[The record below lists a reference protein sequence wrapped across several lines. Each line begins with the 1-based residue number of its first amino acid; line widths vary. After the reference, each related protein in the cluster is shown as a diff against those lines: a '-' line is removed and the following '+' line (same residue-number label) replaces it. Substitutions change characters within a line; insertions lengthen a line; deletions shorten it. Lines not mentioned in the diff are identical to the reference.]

1 MHHRRFRSQGGPW
14 TPSNILHLCGDGTRG
29 CHGRITKPDGWRPVF
44 EFLGWIVP
52 SHADWR
58 STEVLVNG
66 AMRPIDDAGGF
77 TPALEAS

>member
-1 MHHRRFRSQGGPW
+1 
-14 TPSNILHLCGDGTRG
+14 
-29 CHGRITKPDGWRPVF
+29 VF

-77 TPALEAS
+77 TSALEAS